1 MSKQNFG
8 LPDNFFGTRLREV
21 RKKLGLTQAQ
31 FAEPLS
37 ITSSYVSDMEKGKAC
52 PSEAVLR
59 EMVDTY
65 RMNRIRLE
73 TGKGELFEEGVRF
86 CDSAPPTREKLEEY
100 GKWQADIS
108 SVDGKGPQPLTYDG
122 PEEAIARG
130 YVQVPRYEIAASAGG
145 GAMVYSEQIVDH
157 LAFKA
162 DWLKVSLG
170 LSPSHVAVI
179 SVIGDSMEPYLDDGD
194 LILVDLSVTHIE
206 NNAIYVLQFGDSL
219 LVKRVQVKLDGEVIV
234 KSDNPRYE
242 PETFH
247 GDAAERLRVVG
258 RMVRRL
264 VR

>member
-1 MSKQNFG
+1 MSIIKSVTNASTS
-8 LPDNFFGTRLREV
+8 DRV
-21 RKKLGLTQAQ
+21 KIIRKYNKLSQKD
-31 FAEPLS
+31 FAESLGIKQPTLS
-37 ITSSYVSDMEKGKAC
+37 EIERGVYPPSDTVKRLIGNQYGVNSLWLENGEGPMFKG
-52 PSEAVLR
+52 VL
-59 EMVDTY
+59 D
-65 RMNRIRLE
+65 
-73 TGKGELFEEGVRF
+73 GVRVERVE
-86 CDSAPPTREKLEEY
+86 A
-100 GKWQADIS
+100 QAEDRKS
-108 SVDGKGPQPLTYDG
+108 LQSLTYDDPG
-122 PEEAIARG
+122 EAIARG

-145 GAMVYSEQIVDH
+145 GALVHSEQIVDH

-170 LSPSHVAVI
+170 LSPKHVAVI

-242 PETFH
+242 PEAFH
-247 GDAAERLRVVG
+247 GDSAERLRVVG

>member
-1 MSKQNFG
+1 MSVHKNTLG
-8 LPDNFFGTRLREV
+8 KYERGERVPDSEFLVNIIDVF
-21 RKKLGLTQAQ
+21 
-31 FAEPLS
+31 PD
-37 ITSSYVSDMEKGKAC
+37 ID
-52 PSEAVLR
+52 PSWLL
-59 EMVDTY
+59 M
-65 RMNRIRLE
+65 
-73 TGKGELFEEGVRF
+73 
-86 CDSAPPTREKLEEY
+86 
-100 GKWQADIS
+100 
-108 SVDGKGPQPLTYDG
+108 GKGPKGEGVALIRSKTVDQGRADFDEDVAY
-122 PEEAIARG
+122 G

-145 GAMVYSEQIVDH
+145 GAMVHSEQIVDH

-170 LSPSHVAVI
+170 LSPRHVAVI

-242 PETFH
+242 PEAFH
-247 GDAAERLRVVG
+247 GDSAERLRVVG